1 MDAFSDP
8 LVETVV
14 VMSSAQI
21 GKTECLNNVVG
32 YFVDYAPSPILVVE
46 PTIEVGKAWSKDR
59 LSTMIRDTPSLKGR
73 VRDVRSRDSNNN
85 TLHKRFE
92 GGHITI
98 AGANSAASLR
108 ARPIRVVLCD
118 DVDAF
123 PVSAGSEGDPI
134 NLAVKRT
141 TTFWNRKIGLFS
153 TPTIDEESRI
163 AAAYAL
169 SDQRKFF
176 VPCVHCGERQV
187 LIWNRDNRERLWW
200 PKGEPLKARYICPY
214 CDGQITDAYK
224 AKMVRHGQW
233 RAEAEFSGTAGFWI
247 NELCSPWV
255 SFGQLATKFLESK
268 DRPSDLQVFINTSLG
283 ETWKQ
288 VVMSKGEDEILKARV
303 DLDPQTVPEGA
314 VALTCGIDVQKIGF
328 WFVVRAWDR
337 NLTSWLIHYGFL
349 STWEDVENL
358 LYHTE
363 YQGVDGRRHY
373 IWRVAIDTGGGAKE
387 EGLSMTE
394 ETYWW
399 IVRNVGR
406 GVALWGT
413 KGASNTIPGKFRPGE
428 ELMKT
433 PSGKK
438 LPHWFRIIRID
449 TDQMKDLYHY
459 GIEQAAQHGPNAIY
473 LHRDTGKDYALQV
486 LAEEKRRDKNGAME
500 WKKVRKD
507 NHLLDAEVL
516 ALSVAQPQWIGGGV
530 NLIPG
535 KETGPQATASVEA
548 PAPREERRVAYN
560 RPSWLE
566 RER

>member
-14 VMSSAQI
+14 VMSSSQI
-21 GKTECLNNVVG
+21 GKTECLNNVIG
-32 YFVDYAPSPILVVE
+32 YFVDYAPSPILIVE

-59 LSTMIRDTPSLKGR
+59 LSTMIRDTPCLKGR
-73 VRDVRSRDSNNN
+73 VRDVRSRDSDNN
-85 TLHKRFE
+85 TMHKRFE

-141 TTFWNRKIGLFS
+141 TTFWNRKVGLFS
-153 TPTIDEESRI
+153 TPTIEEESRI

-224 AKMVRHGQW
+224 TKMVRHGQW
-233 RAEAEFSGTAGFWI
+233 RAEGEFRRTAGFWI
-247 NELCSPWV
+247 NELYSPWV

-314 VALTCGIDVQKIGF
+314 VALTCGIDVQKVGF
-328 WFVVRAWDR
+328 WFVVRAWSRD
-337 NLTSWLIHYGFL
+337 LTSWLIHYGFL

-363 YQGVDGRRHY
+363 YQGVDGKRHY

-413 KGASNTIPGKFRPGE
+413 KGASNPIPGKFRPGE

-438 LPHWFRIIRID
+438 LPHWFRIILID

-473 LHRDTGKDYALQV
+473 LHKDTGKDYALQI
-486 LAEEKRRDKNGAME
+486 LAEEKRRDKNGAVE
-500 WKKVRKD
+500 WKQIRKA
-507 NHLLDAEVL
+507 NHLLDAETL

-530 NLIPG
+530 NLVPG
-535 KETGPQATASVEA
+535 KKVTSRETVPAQQILPPQ
-548 PAPREERRVAYN
+548 EEKRTAYN

-566 RER
+566 R